1 MFASLRAHPSFA
13 LLWVSNLFFFG
24 GVWSLTL
31 VLGWLAFELTG
42 SEMLVAVYTA
52 ARLAPLLLGPLAG
65 ALADRHNRI
74 RLLLLAAG
82 WAAVATFL
90 LAALA
95 GAGLLP
101 YWALVV
107 GGFALGLAQSPSQ
120 PARASLVLDIVG
132 HENLS
137 NANALNALAMNMTQ
151 VFGPALG
158 GVLIGSL
165 GAPAALW
172 VSGAWFVVSFIL
184 LVPLRRIATA
194 HVRDAEHEPIATMV
208 AGGFRAVRAVPMA
221 VAVLGVTVVAN
232 LLLWPIYQSFMPVF
246 AERQFGLNADG
257 LGLLLTCSGVGG
269 LVGALVI
276 ARLGDFRF
284 KGGVFV
290 IGTALW
296 AALWAVFALVHEVA
310 AGFVLMALIG
320 LASSAFG
327 VLQTT
332 LLLMMTTP
340 DVHGRV
346 LGIQEL
352 AIGVMPLAAL
362 GLGAI
367 AEVAGVGWTAF
378 GAGIL
383 MVAFLAVLAVRM
395 PRLLAYTRGYPG
407 PEEGKRAWRASAMRS
422 PQ

>member
-1 MFASLRAHPSFA
+1 
-13 LLWVSNLFFFG
+13 
-24 GVWSLTL
+24 
-31 VLGWLAFELTG
+31 
-42 SEMLVAVYTA
+42 
-52 ARLAPLLLGPLAG
+52 
-65 ALADRHNRI
+65 
-74 RLLLLAAG
+74 
-82 WAAVATFL
+82 
-90 LAALA
+90 
-95 GAGLLP
+95 
-101 YWALVV
+101 
-107 GGFALGLAQSPSQ
+107 
-120 PARASLVLDIVG
+120 
-132 HENLS
+132 
-137 NANALNALAMNMTQ
+137 
-151 VFGPALG
+151 
-158 GVLIGSL
+158 
-165 GAPAALW
+165 
-172 VSGAWFVVSFIL
+172 
-184 LVPLRRIATA
+184 
-194 HVRDAEHEPIATMV
+194 
-208 AGGFRAVRAVPMA
+208 
-221 VAVLGVTVVAN
+221 
-232 LLLWPIYQSFMPVF
+232 
-246 AERQFGLNADG
+246 
-257 LGLLLTCSGVGG
+257 
-269 LVGALVI
+269 VI